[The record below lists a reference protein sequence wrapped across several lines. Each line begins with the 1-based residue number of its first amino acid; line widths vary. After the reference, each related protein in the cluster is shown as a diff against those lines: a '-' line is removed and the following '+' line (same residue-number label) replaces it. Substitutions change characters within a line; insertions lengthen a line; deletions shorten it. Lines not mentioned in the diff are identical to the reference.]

1 MGVIFWKRWILLFG
15 GWWPLLASEWFHS
28 ATGRCNRLEIHCGE
42 LSDEKVKN
50 LFLAAKVSAHR
61 HWPHK
66 MKKEKISWNYFRFG
80 LTWRNKNTCE
90 WQPGQINLICN
101 TRSGW
106 HSVVKFEALYEQES
120 RARLWGGVQPPR
132 AALSKLCQLRYK
144 LLRGTPALLPLVKS
158 THTHTNSFRYTQFQF
173 LENIRFD
180 VFGRDCKFSILYQT
194 QILPNDQRSA
204 ISQLHQIC
212 NLSGRHWQLLNSV
225 FRFWVSH
232 LQHL

>member
-1 MGVIFWKRWILLFG
+1 MISLCHWQVQPTGNSLRWTLRWKSEKSLLGCQSFCSQA
-15 GWWPLLASEWFHS
+15 LA
-28 ATGRCNRLEIHCGE
+28 AQNEIHRRRFPETISG
-42 LSDEKVKN
+42 LVSLDETKTLVN
-50 LFLAAKVSAHR
+50 GR
-61 HWPHK
+61 
-66 MKKEKISWNYFRFG
+66 
-80 LTWRNKNTCE
+80 
-90 WQPGQINLICN
+90 GQINLICN